1 MSTGTTV
8 EYAVNRTKQHIF
20 RFNQLYE
27 ALYKGEIDEACLGYY
42 EWIDGIFSDP
52 DYRLYALR

>member
-1 MSTGTTV
+1 V

-42 EWIDGIFSDP
+42 EWIDGIFSILTTVFTP
-52 DYRLYALR
+52 